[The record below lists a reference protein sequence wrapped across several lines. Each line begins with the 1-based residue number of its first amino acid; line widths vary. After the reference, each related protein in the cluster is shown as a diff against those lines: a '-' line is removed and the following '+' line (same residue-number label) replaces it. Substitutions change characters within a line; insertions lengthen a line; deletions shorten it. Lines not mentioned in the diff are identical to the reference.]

1 MDSLGGGRRPVSSSQ
16 PPVYKSLTAQTL
28 HYFIRPH
35 EAPRR
40 TPITGPAA
48 WRGSDFATSS
58 AWRHPL
64 ASGDLDELDRAL
76 ATAKASGRPL
86 HALRAADFPLP
97 ALTHRITAW
106 RREITEGRGF
116 VLVQGLPVERWGP
129 EDSAIAF
136 YSLGLH
142 LGIPGAQN
150 PQGELLGHVR
160 DTGEDPRAVRAY
172 KTATHLAY
180 HCDAADLVGLLCL
193 QTARGGGA
201 SRIVSSITVYNAMLA
216 EHPELI
222 DRLYEPFLFDT
233 HGEGGCDYL
242 PLHACRHAGG
252 RLRTFWHSDC
262 FRSSHDYERAPGF
275 DPREHAALDAYDAIA
290 LRPELYLDMELAKG
304 DVQLLS
310 NHTILHSRTAFEDHA
325 DPARKRHLLR
335 LWISLESQPP
345 LRERIARLRSGVPL
359 IAALARARIA
369 RAARGRQQRR

>member
-1 MDSLGGGRRPVSSSQ
+1 MSSSQ
-16 PPVYKSLTAQTL
+16 RPVYKSLTAQSL
-28 HYFIRPH
+28 HYLIRPH

-48 WRGSDFATSS
+48 WRGSDLATST
-58 AWRHPL
+58 AWRHRL
-64 ASGDLDELDRAL
+64 SSGDVDELDRAL
-76 ATAKASGRPL
+76 ATAKASRRPM

-97 ALTHRITAW
+97 TLTHPIAAW
-106 RREITEGRGF
+106 RREVADGRGF
-116 VLVQGLPVERWGP
+116 VLVQGFPVERWGP

-150 PQGELLGHVR
+150 PEGDLLGHIR
-160 DTGEDPRAVRAY
+160 DTGEDPRVVRSY
-172 KTATHLAY
+172 KTATDLAY

-193 QTARGGGA
+193 QTARRGGV
-201 SRIVSSITVYNAMLA
+201 SRIISSITVYNAMLA

-233 HGEGGCDYL
+233 HGEAGLDYI

-262 FRSSHDYERAPGF
+262 FRSSHELERAPGF
-275 DPREHAALDAYDAIA
+275 DPRERAALDAYDAIA

-304 DVQLLS
+304 DAQLLS
-310 NHTILHSRTAFEDHA
+310 NHTILHARTAFEDHP

-335 LWISLESQPP
+335 LWISLESQPS
-345 LRERIARLRSGVPL
+345 LRERIARLRDGVPL
-359 IAALARARIA
+359 LAALARGRID
-369 RAARGRQQRR
+369 RAVRGRQQRR